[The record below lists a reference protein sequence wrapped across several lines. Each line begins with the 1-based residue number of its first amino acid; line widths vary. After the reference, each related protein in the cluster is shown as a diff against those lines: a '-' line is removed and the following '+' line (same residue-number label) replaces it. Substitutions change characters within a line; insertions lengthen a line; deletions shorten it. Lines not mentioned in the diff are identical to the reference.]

1 MLIFCDCRCRLS
13 RRLVSVFFTG
23 LTIIRLVL
31 LQINVKKMRNHTKM
45 WDFFSNFVSRKTSLF
60 MPLEQKKKKYRI
72 RWGRVI
78 IAFLIVVVLPIV
90 LLVRCLCGDD
100 EVQSVSPEAA
110 VRQLTP
116 QDLRCDTVMEHR
128 IDSFVHSPQRL
139 DSALISIS
147 MLDLTTGNS
156 IYKMQSDK
164 LFPPASCM
172 KIVTAMAAIKTL
184 GINYRYRESLQI
196 RGKMVADT
204 LKGNLL
210 LCAEAD
216 PLLLSL
222 DTLVKQLRAKGI
234 RHIDGNVY
242 VDLEIAERLVGHPSS
257 KTWDIPYNKLPVL
270 LKGSKYV
277 LNNLIATLRAN
288 GISYHRNP
296 DIRPTEKYHI
306 VAQSSSPLREA
317 VAQMLIHSSNIKAE
331 AISYHLDYKAGLV
344 RNHCQRWDVKHY
356 IETFL
361 CNTFAADSAAMV
373 GIVVN
378 DGSGLS
384 PQNRLT
390 ADFLVRLLDYAYH
403 DEVLKDYFIDEA
415 LATPG
420 VPERRGSLMG
430 RMARAD
436 YRGRVF
442 VKTGTLTTIGS
453 SSLAGFLHGFDGHW
467 YAFAIVNAD
476 SPVAESR
483 IYQDKICKL
492 VMKN

>member
-1 MLIFCDCRCRLS
+1 M
-13 RRLVSVFFTG
+13 
-23 LTIIRLVL
+23 
-31 LQINVKKMRNHTKM
+31 
-45 WDFFSNFVSRKTSLF
+45 
-60 MPLEQKKKKYRI
+60 EQKKKKYRI
-72 RWGRVI
+72 RWGRVF
-78 IAFLIVVVLPIV
+78 IAFLIVIVMPIV
-90 LLVRCLCGDD
+90 LLVRCLCGGD
-100 EVQSVSPEAA
+100 EQPEDGAEVV

-116 QDLRCDTVMEHR
+116 HDLRCDSVMSHR
-128 IDSFVHSPQRL
+128 IDSFVHGPQRL
-139 DSALISIS
+139 DSNLIAIS
-147 MLDLTTGNS
+147 VLDLTTGVS
-156 IYKMQSDK
+156 IYNKQSDR

-184 GINYRYRESLQI
+184 GIDYRYRESLQI
-196 RGKMVADT
+196 RGEMVGDT

-210 LCAEAD
+210 LHADAD
-216 PLLLSL
+216 PLMLSL

-234 RHIDGNVY
+234 RYVDGNVY

-270 LKGSKYV
+270 LKGKKFV
-277 LNNLIATLRAN
+277 LNNLVATMRAN
-288 GISYHRNP
+288 GIGYRRNGTV
-296 DIRPTEKYHI
+296 RPAGKYRI

-331 AISYHLDYKAGLV
+331 AINYHLDNKAGLT

-356 IETFL
+356 IQAFL
-361 CNTFAADSAAMV
+361 ENTFAEDSVAMK

-403 DEVLKDYFIDEA
+403 DKVLKDYFIDEA

-420 VPERRGSLMG
+420 EPSRRGSLMG

-442 VKTGTLTTIGS
+442 VKTGTITTIGS

-467 YAFAIVNAD
+467 YAFAIINAD

-492 VMKN
+492 MMKN